1 MKSFFQFLLLISLL
15 ILNACGGSNDSVEAK
30 KQQLRQ
36 KQKELEQL
44 QAQIKGLEKEIG
56 KIDPTFA
63 KSIASAVLVTTV
75 TVSSDK
81 FTGYAE
87 VQGSVKTDN
96 NVILTAETSGIVRS
110 LNVVEG
116 QAVGAGQVLLAQDG
130 EILQKNIAEVKSS
143 LELAEITF
151 KRQENLWNQKIG
163 TELQYLQAKNGK
175 ENLEKRLQTLYA
187 QAKLGIITAPFSG
200 VVDEVF
206 IKRGQAAMPG
216 QQLLRL
222 VSSSQVKVVAE
233 VSEAYLS
240 KIRRGEVINI
250 AFPALDKEVEA
261 PISLIGQ
268 TINPE
273 NRTFKIEA
281 MLANPDNSLK
291 PDLLAK
297 IKLKNYEKANA
308 LIIPTHLI
316 QRDKAGEYVFI
327 LAKDQAKTI
336 AKKIRVKSGNTFK
349 NRTEIT
355 EGLKADDVLIDEG
368 FREVLEGTEVKIIEQ
383 KKAITAK

>member
-1 MKSFFQFLLLISLL
+1 MKTNFKIIFLLVALFLT
-15 ILNACGGSNDSVEAK
+15 ACGGSKDSVEAK

-36 KQKELEQL
+36 KQKDLEQL
-44 QAQIKGLEKEIG
+44 QAEIKGLEKEIG
-56 KIDPTFA
+56 KLDPSFA
-63 KSIASAVLVTTV
+63 KSVSSAVLVTTAA
-75 TVSSDK
+75 VSSDK

-96 NVILTAETSGIVRS
+96 NVILSAEASGIIRS
-110 LNVVEG
+110 LNVIEG

-163 TELQYLQAKNGK
+163 TELQYLQAKNAK
-175 ENLEKRLQTLYA
+175 EGLEKRLQTLYA
-187 QAKLGIITAPFSG
+187 QAKLGIVTAPFSG
-200 VVDEVF
+200 IVDEIFV
-206 IKRGQAAMPG
+206 KRGQAAMPG

-233 VSEAYLS
+233 VSEAYLG
-240 KIRRGEVINI
+240 KVRRGDVITI
-250 AFPALDKEVEA
+250 AFPSLDKEVEA
-261 PISLIGQ
+261 PVSLIGQ

-273 NRTFKIEA
+273 NRTFRVEA
-281 MLANPDNSLK
+281 MLANPDNMLK

-297 IKLKNYEKANA
+297 IKLKNYEKSNA
-308 LIIPTHLI
+308 LVVPTHLI
-316 QRDKAGEYVFI
+316 QRDKAGEYVFV

-349 NRTEIT
+349 NRTEIN
-355 EGLKADDVLIDEG
+355 EGLKVEDVLIDEG